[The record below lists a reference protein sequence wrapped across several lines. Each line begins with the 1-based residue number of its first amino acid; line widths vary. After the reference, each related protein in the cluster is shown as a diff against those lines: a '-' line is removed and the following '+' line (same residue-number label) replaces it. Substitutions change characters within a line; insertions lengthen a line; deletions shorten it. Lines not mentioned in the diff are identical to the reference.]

1 MDIFTEKEFLDVLR
15 NLLILIT
22 EFRALKN
29 INVSVEKTTKV
40 VFILRKYLNT
50 YIKGEYK
57 TVSLSEE
64 IDKVLL
70 LYDNYIKN
78 SIKINRLYNDELNIN
93 CISED
98 LKHVWRNLIYN
109 SIQAMHSTDKVLTI
123 SIDKI
128 TKDNQIFAKVKIED
142 SGLGIEPENKPKVF
156 SPFFTTKPQGEG
168 IGLGLYIS
176 KTIIDEHNGQI
187 EFESEKDKTIFTIL
201 LPIQEI

>member
-1 MDIFTEKEFLDVLR
+1 
-15 NLLILIT
+15 
-22 EFRALKN
+22 
-29 INVSVEKTTKV
+29 
-40 VFILRKYLNT
+40 
-50 YIKGEYK
+50 
-57 TVSLSEE
+57 
-64 IDKVLL
+64 
-70 LYDNYIKN
+70 
-78 SIKINRLYNDELNIN
+78 
-93 CISED
+93 
-98 LKHVWRNLIYN
+98 
-109 SIQAMHSTDKVLTI
+109 MHSTDKVLTI

-128 TKDNQIFAKVKIED
+128 TNDNQIFAKVKIED